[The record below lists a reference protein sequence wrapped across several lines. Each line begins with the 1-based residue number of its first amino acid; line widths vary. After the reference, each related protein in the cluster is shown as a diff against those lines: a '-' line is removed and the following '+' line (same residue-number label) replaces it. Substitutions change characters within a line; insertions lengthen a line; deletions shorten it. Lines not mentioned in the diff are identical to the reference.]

1 MKVGV
6 PKEIKNNEYRVGI
19 VPAGVKA
26 LVDEG
31 HTVLVERG
39 AGLGSGIPDEEYE
52 EAGANILPDAASVY
66 GESDMIMKVKEPLPP
81 EYDLLR
87 DGQIVYTYFHFASS
101 KELTEAMIDKGI
113 IAVAYET
120 VEHQGRLPLL
130 VPMSEVA
137 GRMSVLVGS
146 YYLARPYGG
155 EGILPPGV
163 PGVGPANVL
172 VIGGGTVGYNAA
184 KVAAGLG
191 ARVTI
196 LEKSLDRM
204 RYLSDV
210 MPPNVITLMSNHHN
224 LIDSLKEADLV
235 IGAVLIPGAK
245 APKIVRKE
253 HLSIMKKGAV
263 IVDVSV
269 DQGGCVETTHPT
281 THEDPVYEV
290 DGILHYAVANMPG
303 AYARTSTFTLTNATL
318 PYAVMLASMGIEA
331 LKECESLKKGLNVF
345 KGKITFKA
353 VAEAHNMME
362 LYVPVDEVL
371 A

>member
-31 HTVLVERG
+31 HVVFVEKG
-39 AGLGSGIPDEEYE
+39 AGLGSGISDREYE
-52 EAGANILPDAASVY
+52 EAGAKILPDAASVY
-66 GESDMIMKVKEPLPP
+66 GESDMIMKVKEPLPQ
-81 EYDLLR
+81 EYKLLKE
-87 DGQIVYTYFHFASS
+87 GQIVYTYFHFASS
-101 KELTEAMIDKGI
+101 KELTEAVLKSGI

-120 VEHQGRLPLL
+120 VEYQGKLPLL
-130 VPMSEVA
+130 IPMSEVA

-146 YYLARPYGG
+146 YYLARPHGG

-163 PGVGPANVL
+163 PGVAPANVL

-210 MPPNVITLMSNHHN
+210 MPSNVVTLMSNHHN
-224 LIDSLKEADLV
+224 LMDSLKEADLV

-245 APKIVRKE
+245 TPKIVRRE
-253 HLSIMKKGAV
+253 HLSVMKKGAV

-281 THEDPVYEV
+281 THENPVYEV
-290 DGILHYAVANMPG
+290 DSVIHYAVANMPG

-318 PYAVMLASMGIEA
+318 PYAVMLASMGLEA
-331 LKECESLKKGLNVF
+331 FKECESLKKGLNIF

-353 VAEAHNMME
+353 VAEAHDMMD
-362 LYVPVDEVL
+362 LYVPVDKVL